1 MIDCPKVAFVDD
13 EASVLSGLRRALRGK
28 QVSWDMTFHDDPVAA
43 YDAMCDDPPH
53 VAVVDIR
60 MPVMD
65 GVELAKR
72 IRTTLP
78 STQTIVLSGSTEFDI
93 AISMINDGNIF
104 RFYVKPCPVDQLMEG
119 VEAAIAHRM
128 SLAGEAQGKAEDI
141 GASALDNLPFAVLV
155 TNADGMLLFA
165 NQSGGELIAKRIGL
179 TVDRAGILR
188 AVRPEDTDRL
198 HLAMRGARDTQTAVG
213 LRLDDE
219 QGAPVRATILAGE
232 GADPSVESGASDAN
246 RLYLYVSRD
255 GTAPNP
261 QPELIAALFGLTVS
275 ESRLAAAMAQ
285 GLNLDEAASECG
297 VTKSTA
303 RTYLKNIFSK
313 TGATRQAELV
323 RKILLSVA
331 SR

>member
-1 MIDCPKVAFVDD
+1 MIDSPKVAFVDD
-13 EASVLSGLRRALRGK
+13 DAAVLSGLRRALRGRRD
-28 QVSWDMTFHDDPVAA
+28 SWVMNFYQDPVAA
-43 YDAMCDDPPH
+43 FDAMRESPPH

-72 IRTTLP
+72 IRTSIP
-78 STQTIVLSGSTEFDI
+78 SVQTIVLSGSTEFDV
-93 AISMINDGNIF
+93 ALSMINDGNIF
-104 RFYVKPCPVDQLMEG
+104 RFYVKPCPVEQLSEG
-119 VEAAIAHRM
+119 IESALSRRLEQSEHGDGIAGD
-128 SLAGEAQGKAEDI
+128 L
-141 GASALDNLPFAVLV
+141 GASALNNLPFAVLV
-155 TNADGMLLFA
+155 TDSDGKLLFT
-165 NQSGGELIAKRIGL
+165 NQSGGELIAQHAGL
-179 TVDRAGILR
+179 RVDTAGILR
-188 AVRPEDTDRL
+188 AVRSEDTDRL
-198 HLAMRGARDTQTAVG
+198 HAAMRAARDTNRTAG
-213 LRLDDE
+213 LKLEDE
-219 QGAPVRATILAGE
+219 EGEPIRATILANALE
-232 GADPSVESGASDAN
+232 ASEDV

-261 QPELIAALFGLTVS
+261 TPDLIAALFGLTVS

-285 GLNLDEAASECG
+285 GLNLDEAAMECG